1 MRKRGVM
8 HCRSEGQHEGRREDG
23 EGTKTNDAND
33 ALETQDSIV
42 WLLSRGRCG
51 SAATC

>member
-8 HCRSEGQHEGRREDG
+8 CCRSEDQHGGRREDG

-33 ALETQDSIV
+33 ALETRDSIV

>member
-8 HCRSEGQHEGRREDG
+8 HCRSEDQHGGRREDG
-23 EGTKTNDAND
+23 EETKTNDTND
-33 ALETQDSIV
+33 ALETKDSIV
-42 WLLSRGRCG
+42 WLLARGRCG